1 LYRYHRWTYLLKKKK
16 KTQLKIMFF
25 LEFFLKGQ
33 LVFYHGE
40 KKKIDNYIIIFV
52 KQPRKTNKNKLS

>member
-1 LYRYHRWTYLLKKKK
+1 MELIGKKKK
-16 KTQLKIMFF
+16 KNSAENYVFF
-25 LEFFLKGQ
+25 RIFFKGSACV
-33 LVFYHGE
+33 LSWR

>member
-1 LYRYHRWTYLLKKKK
+1 
-16 KTQLKIMFF
+16 MFF

-40 KKKIDNYIIIFV
+40 KTKNLDYYIIIFV

>member
-1 LYRYHRWTYLLKKKK
+1 LVKKKK